1 MGSRWL
7 RGEAFE
13 PCLKVV
19 QICALL
25 HHKLWSWRPREAQGC
40 RAIKKITSWRV
51 DWIYAELKGL
61 SNRIWES
68 ERKREAG
75 HFSIGTVFLHP
86 LHWGI
91 TASQESK
98 STDLESQQGPLM
110 CWCELRVDV
119 EWEVAVALPAYQGQ
133 VKILRHCLWAS
144 WEPQGREGDHNYQ
157 PAHTASVFTGVTVV
171 SWGESLL
178 SLSKVSRYG

>member
-25 HHKLWSWRPREAQGC
+25 PHKLWSWRLREAQGC

-98 STDLESQQGPLM
+98 STDLEKPTRALDVLM
-110 CWCELRVDV
+110 WVESWCGMGSSCGS
-119 EWEVAVALPAYQGQ
+119 A
-133 VKILRHCLWAS
+133 CLS
-144 WEPQGREGDHNYQ
+144 G
-157 PAHTASVFTGVTVV
+157 TGKNITT
-171 SWGESLL
+171 L
-178 SLSKVSRYG
+178 SLSFLGTPGERGWP